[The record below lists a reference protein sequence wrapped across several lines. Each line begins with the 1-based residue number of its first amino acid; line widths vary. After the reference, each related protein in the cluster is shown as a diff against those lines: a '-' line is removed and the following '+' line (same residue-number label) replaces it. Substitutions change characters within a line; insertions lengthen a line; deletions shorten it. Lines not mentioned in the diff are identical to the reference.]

1 MSSTEELP
9 NLSVTRIC
17 EHFEGLFSIWQ
28 NFESTLSIFVC
39 FWANVYCCEQ
49 PLNEKI
55 NLTSG
60 HTVPKP

>member
-9 NLSVTRIC
+9 NLSVTRIGEISPFWPKFKLIC

-39 FWANVYCCEQ
+39 FWANVYCCE
-49 PLNEKI
+49 
-55 NLTSG
+55 
-60 HTVPKP
+60 